1 MLARPRRRRRECTK
15 VIEDPG
21 ASALQFEARSQ
32 EPDHNKMDRPLAREA
47 RMTQE
52 CELPNLRHLRV
63 FQAVAR
69 LGSISG
75 ASREARLSQ
84 PAVTQGI
91 AKLEALLD
99 VVLFERRQSGCFLT
113 EYGRTYIARTNRM
126 LSEMEEGLL
135 APLVGPPFADDKS
148 LRSILAKITT
158 THVRALMAIAEHRS
172 IETAAQKLGISASSL
187 TRAARDLEAVL
198 RRTLFHPGL
207 QGLTPTKPASEL
219 ARRFGLA
226 CRELTY
232 ATEEIATLK
241 GMSTS
246 RVVIG
251 TLPMFPVDLI
261 ARSVDDLLRIYPG
274 TRVLILEGAY
284 LALLDDLRAG
294 KIDFLVSVLRRPSWA
309 EDVDE
314 EPLFRD
320 PYAII
325 ARRGHP
331 LEHRQ
336 NITLQDLA
344 RYEWVLPELGTP
356 RRTAFERMFA
366 DVNPKPKA
374 SIETRSVEFQ
384 RGILSTSD
392 RISIVPRVETVL
404 EERIG
409 VLAALPLT
417 PPVSRIADGIATR
430 ANWKPTIVQ
439 LAFLDLLRRNARDNL
454 PTSQSAPKLPGTR
467 RTPVPDWP
475 GLPVTGRARRQGRAL

>member
-1 MLARPRRRRRECTK
+1 
-15 VIEDPG
+15 V
-21 ASALQFEARSQ
+21 S
-32 EPDHNKMDRPLAREA
+32 
-47 RMTQE
+47 
-52 CELPNLRHLRV
+52 ELPNLRHLRV

-75 ASREARLSQ
+75 ASREARVSQ

-91 AKLEALLD
+91 AKLEALLA
-99 VVLFERRQSGCFLT
+99 VALFERRQSGCYLT
-113 EYGRTYIARTNRM
+113 EYGRAYLARTDRM
-126 LSEMEEGLL
+126 FAEMEGGLV
-135 APLVGPPFADDKS
+135 APRVGVSFADDKS
-148 LRSILAKITT
+148 LKSVLAKITA
-158 THVRALMAIAEHRS
+158 THVRALMAVAEHTS
-172 IETAAQKLGISASSL
+172 IETAALKLGISASSL

-207 QGLTPTKPASEL
+207 QGLTPTKAATEL

-274 TRVLILEGAY
+274 TRVLVVEGGY
-284 LALLDDLRAG
+284 LSLLDDLRAG

-320 PYAII
+320 PYAIV

-331 LEHRQ
+331 LSRCR

-344 RYEWVLPELGTP
+344 RFEWVLPELGTP

-366 DVNPKPKA
+366 GVSPKPTA
-374 SIETRSVEFQ
+374 SIETRSIEFQ
-384 RGILSTSD
+384 RGMLAASD
-392 RISIVPRVETVL
+392 RISIVTRQETLL

-409 VLAALPLT
+409 VLAALPFA
-417 PPVSRIADGIATR
+417 PPVSRNADGIATR
-430 ANWKPTIVQ
+430 ASWRPTIVQ
-439 LAFLDLLRRNARDNL
+439 LAFIDLLRRNSRDNL
-454 PTSQSAPKLPGTR
+454 LPIPQSALRSSGPRGLATSR
-467 RTPVPDWP
+467 RPAPPATEAAKRRQ
-475 GLPVTGRARRQGRAL
+475 RARIGAVPRS

>member
-1 MLARPRRRRRECTK
+1 
-15 VIEDPG
+15 
-21 ASALQFEARSQ
+21 
-32 EPDHNKMDRPLAREA
+32 
-47 RMTQE
+47 MTRV
-52 CELPNLRHLRV
+52 CDLPNLRHLRV
-63 FQAVAR
+63 FRAVAR
-69 LGSISG
+69 VGSIGG
-75 ASREARLSQ
+75 ASREAHLSQ

-91 AKLEALLD
+91 AKLEALLG
-99 VVLFERRQSGCFLT
+99 VGLFERRQSGCYLT
-113 EYGRTYIARTNRM
+113 EYGRTYLARTDRM
-126 LSEMEEGLL
+126 FTEMEEGLV
-135 APLVGPPFADDKS
+135 APRVGPPFADGKS
-148 LRSILAKITT
+148 LNSICAKITV
-158 THVRALMAIAEHRS
+158 THVRALMALAEHRS
-172 IETAAQKLGISASSL
+172 IETAALKLGIPASSL

-246 RVVIG
+246 RVIIG
-251 TLPMFPVDLI
+251 TLPLFPVDLI
-261 ARSVDDLLRIYPG
+261 AHSVDDLLRIYPG
-274 TRVLILEGAY
+274 TRVLVVEGGY
-284 LALLDDLRAG
+284 LSLLDDLRAG

-314 EPLFRD
+314 EPLFLD
-320 PYAII
+320 PYAIV

-331 LEHRQ
+331 LSCHQ

-344 RYEWVLPELGTP
+344 RFEWVLPELGTP

-366 DVNPKPKA
+366 DFSSKPKA
-374 SIETRSVEFQ
+374 SIETRSIEFQ
-384 RGILSTSD
+384 RGILSKSD
-392 RISIVPRVETVL
+392 RISIVTRQETML

-409 VLAALPLT
+409 VLAALPFS
-417 PPVSRIADGIATR
+417 PPVSRNADGIATR

-454 PTSQSAPKLPGTR
+454 LTPQSTLQSSDPRCVT
-467 RTPVPDWP
+467 TPSRPA
-475 GLPVTGRARRQGRAL
+475 LPVTGRPHPYLTRQWIDPDLDDVPLGPR

>member
-1 MLARPRRRRRECTK
+1 
-15 VIEDPG
+15 
-21 ASALQFEARSQ
+21 
-32 EPDHNKMDRPLAREA
+32 
-47 RMTQE
+47 MTQECELPEE

-99 VVLFERRQSGCFLT
+99 VVLFERRQSGCFVT
-113 EYGRTYIARTNRM
+113 EYGRTYLARTNRM
-126 LSEMEEGLL
+126 LSEMEESLV

-148 LRSILAKITT
+148 IKPILAKITT

-172 IETAAQKLGISASSL
+172 IETAAQRLGISASSL

-207 QGLTPTKPASEL
+207 QGLTPTKPAAEL

-226 CRELTY
+226 CHELTY

-241 GMSTS
+241 GVSTS

-251 TLPMFPVDLI
+251 TLPLFPVDLI
-261 ARSVDDLLRIYPG
+261 ACSVNDLLRIYPG
-274 TRVLILEGAY
+274 TRVLVVEGAY

-331 LEHRQ
+331 LSRRQ

-344 RYEWVLPELGTP
+344 GYEWVLPELGTP

-366 DVNPKPKA
+366 DVTPPPKA
-374 SIETRSVEFQ
+374 SIETRSIEFQ
-384 RGILSTSD
+384 RSILSASD
-392 RISIVPRVETVL
+392 RVSIVTRQETLL
-404 EERIG
+404 EERMG
-409 VLAALPLT
+409 LLAALPFT
-417 PPVSRIADGIATR
+417 PPVSRNADGIATR

-439 LAFLDLLRRNARDNL
+439 LAFLDLLRRNASDL
-454 PTSQSAPKLPGTR
+454 PTSRSSLKVAGAR
-467 RTPVPDWP
+467 RGSGPDWP
-475 GLPVTGRARRQGRAL
+475 ALPATEPARRQGRAVGSAAQRS

>member
-1 MLARPRRRRRECTK
+1 
-15 VIEDPG
+15 
-21 ASALQFEARSQ
+21 
-32 EPDHNKMDRPLAREA
+32 
-47 RMTQE
+47 MTQE
-52 CELPNLRHLRV
+52 CELPKVCELPNLRHLRV

-113 EYGRTYIARTNRM
+113 EYGRTYHARTNRM
-126 LSEMEEGLL
+126 LSEMEEGLV

-148 LRSILAKITT
+148 LRSVLAKITT

-172 IETAAQKLGISASSL
+172 IETAAQQLGISASSL

-284 LALLDDLRAG
+284 LSLLDDLRAG
-294 KIDFLVSVLRRPSWA
+294 KIDFLVSVLRRPNWA

-325 ARRGHP
+325 ARREHP
-331 LEHRQ
+331 LARCQ

-356 RRTAFERMFA
+356 RRSAFERMFA
-366 DVNPKPKA
+366 DVTPKPTA

-409 VLAALPLT
+409 VLAALPFT
-417 PPVSRIADGIATR
+417 PPVSRNADGIATR

-439 LAFLDLLRRNARDNL
+439 LAFLDLLRRNARENL
-454 PTSQSAPKLPGTR
+454 PTSQSALKLPGAR
-467 RTPVPDWP
+467 RTPATEWP
-475 GLPVTGRARRQGRAL
+475 ALPATERTRRQGRALATQRS

>member
-1 MLARPRRRRRECTK
+1 MPQ
-15 VIEDPG
+15 V
-21 ASALQFEARSQ
+21 S
-32 EPDHNKMDRPLAREA
+32 
-47 RMTQE
+47 
-52 CELPNLRHLRV
+52 ELPNLRHLRV
-63 FQAVAR
+63 FQVVAR

-75 ASREARLSQ
+75 ASREARVSQ

-99 VVLFERRQSGCFLT
+99 VVLFERRQSGCYLT
-113 EYGRTYIARTNRM
+113 EYGRTYLARTDRM
-126 LSEMEEGLL
+126 FAEMEGGLV

-148 LRSILAKITT
+148 LRPILAKITA
-158 THVRALMAIAEHRS
+158 THVRALMAVAEHRS
-172 IETAAQKLGISASSL
+172 IETAALKLGISASSL
-187 TRAARDLEAVL
+187 TRAARDLEGVL

-207 QGLTPTKPASEL
+207 QGLSPTKPATEL

-261 ARSVDDLLRIYPG
+261 AHSIDDLLRIYPG
-274 TRVLILEGAY
+274 TRVLVLEGGY
-284 LALLDDLRAG
+284 LSLLDDLRAG

-320 PYAII
+320 PYAIV

-331 LEHRQ
+331 LSRRQ

-344 RYEWVLPELGTP
+344 RFEWVLPEVGTP
-356 RRTAFERMFA
+356 RRTAFERMFEG
-366 DVNPKPKA
+366 VSPKPKA
-374 SIETRSVEFQ
+374 SIETRSIEFQ
-384 RGILSTSD
+384 RGMLSVSD
-392 RISIVPRVETVL
+392 RISIVTRQETLL

-409 VLAALPLT
+409 VLTALPFA
-417 PPVSRIADGIATR
+417 PPVRRNADGIATR
-430 ANWKPTIVQ
+430 ANWRPTIVQ

-454 PTSQSAPKLPGTR
+454 QTPQSTSELADPGRLAMPGWPTLPATGGAKR
-467 RTPVPDWP
+467 RE
-475 GLPVTGRARRQGRAL
+475 RALSGAAHRS

>member
-1 MLARPRRRRRECTK
+1 
-15 VIEDPG
+15 
-21 ASALQFEARSQ
+21 
-32 EPDHNKMDRPLAREA
+32 
-47 RMTQE
+47 MTQECELPKE

-99 VVLFERRQSGCFLT
+99 VVLFERRQSGCFVT
-113 EYGRTYIARTNRM
+113 EYGRTYLARTNRM
-126 LSEMEEGLL
+126 LSEMEEGLV

-148 LRSILAKITT
+148 IKPILAKITT

-172 IETAAQKLGISASSL
+172 IETAAQRLGISASSL

-207 QGLTPTKPASEL
+207 QGLTPTKPAAEL

-241 GMSTS
+241 GVSTS

-251 TLPMFPVDLI
+251 TLPLFPVDLI
-261 ARSVDDLLRIYPG
+261 ASSVNDLLRIYPG
-274 TRVLILEGAY
+274 TRILVVEGAY

-294 KIDFLVSVLRRPSWA
+294 KIDFLVSVLRRPGWA

-314 EPLFRD
+314 EPLFHD

-331 LEHRQ
+331 LSRRQ

-344 RYEWVLPELGTP
+344 CYEWVLPEPGTP
-356 RRTAFERMFA
+356 RRTAFERLFA
-366 DVNPKPKA
+366 DVTPKPKA
-374 SIETRSVEFQ
+374 NIETRSIEFQ
-384 RGILSTSD
+384 RGILSASD
-392 RISIVPRVETVL
+392 RVSIVTRQETLL
-404 EERIG
+404 EERMG
-409 VLAALPLT
+409 LLAALPFT
-417 PPVSRIADGIATR
+417 PPVSRNADGIATR

-439 LAFLDLLRRNARDNL
+439 LAFLDLLRRNASDL
-454 PTSQSAPKLPGTR
+454 PTSRSTLKLAGAR
-467 RTPVPDWP
+467 RGSGPDLPAVPVAEP
-475 GLPVTGRARRQGRAL
+475 ARRQRRALSSAVQRP